1 MKNASA
7 YEKKINKILRGMK
20 TVSAPTPPK
29 GLDAVALMIE
39 SILQADATKRQ
50 AKTAMNAIAKEYLDF
65 NELRVSPV
73 KDLVDCIGRNYP
85 GVRTKTK
92 VIVDA
97 LRGIFSRTY
106 NVTLDHM
113 ADMTKKDL
121 RRHLDEIGL
130 DTYSSACVNMF
141 VFGGHAIPVD
151 ESLAEVLLM
160 NEDVHPE
167 STLED
172 VQSFLTRIITQKKG
186 HSAHE
191 AFRQYVTKHAKA
203 LDKKRK
209 IEQKAREKAEAEA
222 LVKAE
227 AKAARKAAR
236 EAAAKVR
243 AEAKAAALA
252 EKEAEKKKAAR
263 AAARK
268 KAAKKKAKKTVKKT
282 AKKTV
287 KKTAKKPVKK
297 AAQKAVKKAA
307 KKTVKKTTKK
317 AAQKAIKKKTKK
329 AAKKK

>member
-7 YEKKINKILRGMK
+7 YEKKIDKILRGMK
-20 TVSAPTPPK
+20 TVSVPTPPK

-39 SILQADATKRQ
+39 SILQADASKKQ
-50 AKTAMNAIAKEYLDF
+50 AKTAMNSIAREYLDF

-92 VIVDA
+92 VILDA
-97 LRGIFSRTY
+97 LKGIFSRTY

-113 ADMTKKDL
+113 ADLTKKDL

-130 DTYSSACVNMF
+130 DSYSSACVNMF
-141 VFGGHAIPVD
+141 IFGGHAIPVD
-151 ESLAEVLLM
+151 ESLAEVLQM

-167 STLED
+167 SDLAD

-186 HSAHE
+186 PSAHE

-222 LVKAE
+222 QARAE
-227 AKAARKAAR
+227 ARAAAKAVR
-236 EAAAKVR
+236 EAAAKAR

-268 KAAKKKAKKTVKKT
+268 KAAKKTVKKAPKKAVKKT

-287 KKTAKKPVKK
+287 KKAVKKVVKKTAKKK
-297 AAQKAVKKAA
+297 A
-307 KKTVKKTTKK
+307 
-317 AAQKAIKKKTKK
+317 KK